1 MKKGRKRFLVSVGI
15 ITSVS
20 AGLVCYDYYNSGNI
34 YQENKATTLKLT
46 EKQNEIND
54 YLDSTDKKFL
64 KDDTN
69 IEELE
74 SKLQQVQTEKEKLVS
89 SENKSFL
96 FNSEINKSRLKINE
110 EKEELEEIIANAKI
124 AVQFTKDAK
133 ELFTN
138 DIKLSKNNSE
148 LLLSDRDLVINE
160 KITKDKIREFS
171 DKYKEDCPE
180 WLSNYVENI
189 GKVATKQVEEKDNA
203 TNATNKLFKDNKVA
217 SLNEKEYETAVNEVN
232 KIKNEAVKKGL
243 TTKLD
248 SVKKA
253 IDEEKARVEK
263 ERKEKEEAERKAREK
278 AEAEAQAKAQAKAQK
293 AQTSTYSAST
303 SSSSG
308 ATSGSSS
315 RNASKSSSGSTS
327 SGTANSSSSTSATTT
342 NSIPSSGVYINGVS
356 SPIGYYSSN
365 GGAVP
370 LYTNVAYL
378 WTLSGAPS
386 NYYLIDYTNSA
397 GLGTQVL
404 NVGVGQAVYINGQKF
419 TVSGSKTVYAGAS
432 TDSIDWNHRAF
443 LQTCYSNSDANGMRL
458 VYLD

>member
-1 MKKGRKRFLVSVGI
+1 MKKVSKRFLVSVGI

-20 AGLVCYDYYNSGNI
+20 AGLVGYDYYNSGNI

-46 EKQNEIND
+46 EKQNEING

-138 DIKLSKNNSE
+138 DIKLSKNNSK

-189 GKVATKQVEEKDNA
+189 EKVATKQVEEKDNA

-217 SLNEKEYETAVNEVN
+217 SLNEKEYETAVSEVN

-253 IDEEKARVEK
+253 IDEEKARLEK

-278 AEAEAQAKAQAKAQK
+278 AEAEAQAQAQK

-303 SSSSG
+303 SSS
-308 ATSGSSS
+308 SSS

>member
-1 MKKGRKRFLVSVGI
+1 MTGGKRVKKVSKRFLVSVGI
-15 ITSVS
+15 LTSVS
-20 AGLVCYDYYNSGNI
+20 AGLVGYDYYNSGNI

-46 EKQNEIND
+46 EKQNEING

-138 DIKLSKNNSE
+138 DIKLSKNNSK

-189 GKVATKQVEEKDNA
+189 EKVATKQVEEKDNA

-217 SLNEKEYETAVNEVN
+217 SLNEKEYETAVSEVN

-253 IDEEKARVEK
+253 IDEEKARLEK

-278 AEAEAQAKAQAKAQK
+278 AEAEAQAQAQK

-303 SSSSG
+303 SSS
-308 ATSGSSS
+308 SSS

>member
-1 MKKGRKRFLVSVGI
+1 MKKVSKRFLVSVGI

-20 AGLVCYDYYNSGNI
+20 AGLVGYDYYNSGNI

-54 YLDSTDKKFL
+54 YLDSTDRKFL

-160 KITKDKIREFS
+160 KTTKDKISEFS
-171 DKYKEDCPE
+171 DKYKEDYPE

-189 GKVATKQVEEKDNA
+189 EKVATKQVEEKDNA
-203 TNATNKLFKDNKVA
+203 TKATNKVFKDNKVV
-217 SLNEKEYETAVNEVN
+217 SLNEKEYKTAVSEVN
-232 KIKNEAVKKGL
+232 KIKNESVKKVL
-243 TTKLD
+243 STKLD

-278 AEAEAQAKAQAKAQK
+278 AEAEAQEKAQK
-293 AQTSTYSAST
+293 AQKSTYSSST

-315 RNASKSSSGSTS
+315 SNSSKSSSGSTS

-378 WTLSGAPS
+378 WTLSDVPS

>member
-1 MKKGRKRFLVSVGI
+1 MTGGKRVKKVSKRFLVSVGI
-15 ITSVS
+15 LTSVS
-20 AGLVCYDYYNSGNI
+20 AGLVGYDYYNSGNI

-138 DIKLSKNNSE
+138 DIKLSKNNSK

-189 GKVATKQVEEKDNA
+189 EKVATKQVEEKDNA

-217 SLNEKEYETAVNEVN
+217 SLNEKEYETAVSEVN

-253 IDEEKARVEK
+253 IDEEKARLEK

-278 AEAEAQAKAQAKAQK
+278 AEAEAQAQAQK

-303 SSSSG
+303 SSS
-308 ATSGSSS
+308 SSS

>member
-1 MKKGRKRFLVSVGI
+1 MKKVSKRFLVSVGI
-15 ITSVS
+15 LTSVS
-20 AGLVCYDYYNSGNI
+20 AGLVGYDYYNSGNI

-46 EKQNEIND
+46 EKQNEING

-138 DIKLSKNNSE
+138 DIKLSKNNSK

-189 GKVATKQVEEKDNA
+189 EKVATKQVEEKDNA

-217 SLNEKEYETAVNEVN
+217 SLNEKEYETAVSEVN

-253 IDEEKARVEK
+253 IDEEKARLEK

-278 AEAEAQAKAQAKAQK
+278 AEAEAQAQAQK

-303 SSSSG
+303 SSS
-308 ATSGSSS
+308 SSS